1 LPYRAVAAYP
11 LAAMTLERTPLAAAA
26 ATADRHQPMWP
37 WLLIP
42 LVTLALFFVLFK
54 LKASD
59 TPPANSAHQSEASA
73 DSSSSDD
80 AESH

>member
-1 LPYRAVAAYP
+1 
-11 LAAMTLERTPLAAAA
+11 MTPERTPLTA
-26 ATADRHQPMWP
+26 ATADRLQPMWP

-59 TPPANSAHQSEASA
+59 PPPANSAHHSEASA

-80 AESH
+80 AESR